1 MTNENLSVYDRICR
15 TRKSGRATAS
25 DYINATITD
34 FVELHGDRC
43 FADDHA
49 IVGGIGRLNGKPVTV
64 IGIEKGRDL
73 NERLLR
79 NFGCVLPEGYRKAL
93 RLIKQA
99 EKFHRPV
106 ICFVDTQGANCG
118 KGAEERGQGQA
129 IANNLYELTDV
140 KTPIISVM
148 IGEGGSGGALA
159 LAVADEV
166 WMLENAYYSVITPE
180 SCASILF
187 KDPKRAPEAAE
198 HLKLTAADLNKMG
211 IVEKVVE
218 EPEDFSEE
226 KETSHFMKKL
236 ADDLSKEIKQLEK
249 KPVDKLLDD
258 RYEKYRKI
266 GRYSEYSEAVGEVPG
281 AAQLLGVSQ
290 APARKRRGLF
300 GVAKILVLN
309 GSPHK
314 SASTT
319 MAVTNAFVKG
329 MCEGGE
335 YESEIINISDL
346 NVTPCMGCLS
356 CWARTEGECVIKN
369 DDMPAVKKRIEEA
382 DIIIESYPL
391 YFFGMPGQMKL
402 FTDRLLSMMCT
413 YRGQKPP
420 ENGESF
426 HGIRNPKTGQKL
438 VLISGCAYSE
448 SESVYDSLLKEYE
461 CICGKNGFTAILCP
475 QLKTL
480 IELGASSRLDRYL
493 SKYEAAGKEFAATKH
508 LSEETKQKLSKAP
521 FSEAVYKNLL
531 DNFWHEQKE
540 DEI

>member
-1 MTNENLSVYDRICR
+1 MANENLSVYDRICR

-25 DYINATITD
+25 DYI
-34 FVELHGDRC
+34 ELHGDRC

-180 SCASILF
+180 SCASI
-187 KDPKRAPEAAE
+187 PEAAE
-198 HLKLTAADLNKMG
+198 HLKLTASDLNKMG

-300 GVAKILVLN
+300 G
-309 GSPHK
+309 
-314 SASTT
+314 
-319 MAVTNAFVKG
+319 
-329 MCEGGE
+329 
-335 YESEIINISDL
+335 
-346 NVTPCMGCLS
+346 
-356 CWARTEGECVIKN
+356 
-369 DDMPAVKKRIEEA
+369 
-382 DIIIESYPL
+382 
-391 YFFGMPGQMKL
+391 
-402 FTDRLLSMMCT
+402 
-413 YRGQKPP
+413 RG
-420 ENGESF
+420 
-426 HGIRNPKTGQKL
+426 
-438 VLISGCAYSE
+438 
-448 SESVYDSLLKEYE
+448 
-461 CICGKNGFTAILCP
+461 
-475 QLKTL
+475 
-480 IELGASSRLDRYL
+480 
-493 SKYEAAGKEFAATKH
+493 
-508 LSEETKQKLSKAP
+508 
-521 FSEAVYKNLL
+521 
-531 DNFWHEQKE
+531 
-540 DEI
+540 

>member
-1 MTNENLSVYDRICR
+1 MAKV
-15 TRKSGRATAS
+15 
-25 DYINATITD
+25 
-34 FVELHGDRC
+34 
-43 FADDHA
+43 A
-49 IVGGIGRLNGKPVTV
+49 IVMGSDSDLPVMSKAADFLEE
-64 IGIEKGRDL
+64 IGIDYEMTIIS
-73 NERLLR
+73 
-79 NFGCVLPEGYRKAL
+79 A
-93 RLIKQA
+93 
-99 EKFHRPV
+99 HREPD
-106 ICFVDTQGANCG
+106 IFFEWA

-300 GVAKILVLN
+300 G
-309 GSPHK
+309 
-314 SASTT
+314 
-319 MAVTNAFVKG
+319 
-329 MCEGGE
+329 
-335 YESEIINISDL
+335 
-346 NVTPCMGCLS
+346 
-356 CWARTEGECVIKN
+356 
-369 DDMPAVKKRIEEA
+369 
-382 DIIIESYPL
+382 
-391 YFFGMPGQMKL
+391 
-402 FTDRLLSMMCT
+402 
-413 YRGQKPP
+413 RG
-420 ENGESF
+420 
-426 HGIRNPKTGQKL
+426 
-438 VLISGCAYSE
+438 
-448 SESVYDSLLKEYE
+448 
-461 CICGKNGFTAILCP
+461 
-475 QLKTL
+475 
-480 IELGASSRLDRYL
+480 
-493 SKYEAAGKEFAATKH
+493 
-508 LSEETKQKLSKAP
+508 
-521 FSEAVYKNLL
+521 
-531 DNFWHEQKE
+531 
-540 DEI
+540 

>member
-1 MTNENLSVYDRICR
+1 MAKV
-15 TRKSGRATAS
+15 
-25 DYINATITD
+25 
-34 FVELHGDRC
+34 
-43 FADDHA
+43 A
-49 IVGGIGRLNGKPVTV
+49 IVMGSDSDMPVMSKAADFLEE
-64 IGIEKGRDL
+64 IGIDYEMTIIS
-73 NERLLR
+73 
-79 NFGCVLPEGYRKAL
+79 A
-93 RLIKQA
+93 
-99 EKFHRPV
+99 HREPD
-106 ICFVDTQGANCG
+106 IFFEWA

-198 HLKLTAADLNKMG
+198 HLKLTASDLNKMG

-300 GVAKILVLN
+300 G
-309 GSPHK
+309 
-314 SASTT
+314 
-319 MAVTNAFVKG
+319 
-329 MCEGGE
+329 
-335 YESEIINISDL
+335 
-346 NVTPCMGCLS
+346 
-356 CWARTEGECVIKN
+356 
-369 DDMPAVKKRIEEA
+369 
-382 DIIIESYPL
+382 
-391 YFFGMPGQMKL
+391 
-402 FTDRLLSMMCT
+402 
-413 YRGQKPP
+413 RG
-420 ENGESF
+420 
-426 HGIRNPKTGQKL
+426 
-438 VLISGCAYSE
+438 
-448 SESVYDSLLKEYE
+448 
-461 CICGKNGFTAILCP
+461 
-475 QLKTL
+475 
-480 IELGASSRLDRYL
+480 
-493 SKYEAAGKEFAATKH
+493 
-508 LSEETKQKLSKAP
+508 
-521 FSEAVYKNLL
+521 
-531 DNFWHEQKE
+531 
-540 DEI
+540 